1 MKKFQVQIYHYV
13 LHNKEFIFTLAV
25 PIISCMKKISLAALI
40 ILSATLLKAQTVI
53 HLYKTVPNAKKSD
66 VVELNDTSSKR
77 GKVSKVVDP
86 TVTAFLPEPAK
97 ANGTAVIICPGGG
110 YSYLVV
116 NDEGTHVARDFA
128 AHGIAAFVL
137 KYRLPSDVIMVN
149 REIGPLQD
157 AQRAI
162 QIVRERAAEWH
173 IDPSKVGIMGF
184 SAGGHLAS
192 TLSTHYQKAVID
204 NPKNI
209 NLRPDFSL
217 LIYAVITFQDSILH
231 KGSKKALIGENA
243 TAEKTREYSNEL
255 QVTTDTPPA
264 FLVHA
269 ANDKVVPV
277 ANSINYF
284 TALQKHGVKAEIHVY
299 QEGGHGFGMNNATT
313 KDKWMDRCYNWLLQ
327 NHLYQ

>member
-1 MKKFQVQIYHYV
+1 MKTFK
-13 LHNKEFIFTLAV
+13 LLAIFTAMLF
-25 PIISCMKKISLAALI
+25 ISS
-40 ILSATLLKAQTVI
+40 LLKAQTVI
-53 HLYKTVPNAKKSD
+53 HLYKTVPNSKKSD
-66 VVELNDTSSKR
+66 VQEVNDTTVKR

-86 TVTAFLPEPAK
+86 TITAYLPEASK

-116 NDEGTHVARDFA
+116 NDEGSNVARELNTK
-128 AHGIAAFVL
+128 GIAAFVL
-137 KYRLPSDVIMVN
+137 KYRLPSDIIMQN

-162 QIVRERAAEWH
+162 QIVRQRAAEWH
-173 IDPSKVGIMGF
+173 IDPAKVGIMGF

-204 NPKNI
+204 NPDHI
-209 NLRPDFSL
+209 SLRPDFSL
-217 LIYAVITFQDSILH
+217 LIYPVITFQDSILH

-243 TAEKTREYSNEL
+243 SVEKTREYSNEL

-264 FLVHA
+264 FLVQSA
-269 ANDKVVPV
+269 DDKVVPV

-284 TALQKHGVKAEIHVY
+284 MALHAHGVKAEIHIY
-299 QEGGHGFGMNNATT
+299 QAGGHGYGMHNATT
-313 KDKWMDRCYNWLLQ
+313 KDKWIDRLYNWMTENYLL
-327 NHLYQ
+327 

>member
-1 MKKFQVQIYHYV
+1 MFYIITNLFLYLIYQLILV
-13 LHNKEFIFTLAV
+13 
-25 PIISCMKKISLAALI
+25 MKKIFVAALLV
-40 ILSATLLKAQTVI
+40 LSASLLKAQTVI
-53 HLYKTVPNAKKSD
+53 HLYKNVPNSKPNN
-66 VVELNDTSSKR
+66 VYELNDTTSKR
-77 GKVSKVVDP
+77 GKVSKVTDP
-86 TVTAFLPEPAK
+86 TLTTFLPEPSK
-97 ANGTAVIICPGGG
+97 ANGTAIIICPGGG

-116 NDEGTHVARDFA
+116 NDEGANVARDFA

-137 KYRLPSDVIMVN
+137 KYRLPSDIIMIT

-162 QIVRERAAEWH
+162 QLVRERAAEWH
-173 IDPSKVGIMGF
+173 IDVAKIGIMGF
-184 SAGGHLAS
+184 SAGGHVAS

-209 NLRPDFSL
+209 SLRPDFSL
-217 LIYAVITFQDSILH
+217 LIYPVITFQDSILH

-243 TAEKTREYSNEL
+243 SPEKTREYSNEV

-264 FLVHA
+264 FLVQA
-269 ANDKVVPV
+269 ANDKIVPV

-284 TALQKHGVKAEIHVY
+284 TALQKHGVKAEIHIY

-313 KDKWMDRCYNWLLQ
+313 QDKWMDRCYNWLLS
-327 NHLYQ
+327 NHFYQQ

>member
-1 MKKFQVQIYHYV
+1 MFYIITNLFLHLITNFYSYMKIVKP
-13 LHNKEFIFTLAV
+13 A
-25 PIISCMKKISLAALI
+25 AALA
-40 ILSATLLKAQTVI
+40 ILLFIHTLLHAQTVI
-53 HLYKTVPNAKKSD
+53 PLYKTVPNSKVSD
-66 VVELNDTSSKR
+66 VREVNDTTSKR
-77 GKVSKVVDP
+77 GKVSKVIDP
-86 TVTAFLPEPAK
+86 TLTAFLPEPAK

-116 NDEGTHVARDFA
+116 NDEGAHVARDFA

-137 KYRLPSDVIMVN
+137 KYRLPNDAIMVN

-162 QIVRERAAEWH
+162 QLVRERAVEWH
-173 IDPSKVGIMGF
+173 IDATKVGIMGF

-204 NPKNI
+204 NPKNT

-217 LIYAVITFQDSILH
+217 LIYPVITFQDSILH
-231 KGSKKALIGENA
+231 KGSKKALIGE
-243 TAEKTREYSNEL
+243 TASVEKTREYSNEL

-264 FLVHA
+264 FLVQA

-284 TALQKHGVKAEIHVY
+284 TALQKHGVKAEIHIY

-313 KDKWMDRCYNWLLQ
+313 QDKWMDRCYNWLLL

>member
-1 MKKFQVQIYHYV
+1 MKQI
-13 LHNKEFIFTLAV
+13 IAAAMLA
-25 PIISCMKKISLAALI
+25 ISAI
-40 ILSATLLKAQTVI
+40 TVKAQTVI
-53 HLYKTVPNAKKSD
+53 HLYKTVPNAKVSD
-66 VVELNDTSSKR
+66 VHEVNDTTSKR

-86 TVTAFLPEPAK
+86 TLTAFLPEPAK

-116 NDEGTHVARDFA
+116 NDEGANVARDLA

-137 KYRLPSDVIMVN
+137 KYRLPSDVIMIN
-149 REIGPLQD
+149 QEIGPLQD

-173 IDPSKVGIMGF
+173 INATKVGIMGF

-204 NPKNI
+204 NPNNI
-209 NLRPDFSL
+209 SLRPDFSL
-217 LIYAVITFQDSILH
+217 LIYPVITFQDSILH

-255 QVTTDTPPA
+255 QVTNDTPPA
-264 FLVHA
+264 FLVQA

-284 TALQKHGVKAEIHVY
+284 TALQKHGIKAEIHIY

-313 KDKWMDRCYNWLLQ
+313 KDKWIDRCYNWLSA
-327 NHLYQ
+327 NHLY

>member
-1 MKKFQVQIYHYV
+1 MKKFQFKYIIMFYIITNLFLYLIYQLV
-13 LHNKEFIFTLAV
+13 TV
-25 PIISCMKKISLAALI
+25 MKKLSLAALI
-40 ILSATLLKAQTVI
+40 ILSASILKAQTVI
-53 HLYKTVPNAKKSD
+53 HLYKSVPNSKKSE
-66 VVELNDTSSKR
+66 VVEVNDTTSKR

-86 TVTAFLPEPAK
+86 TLTAFLPEPAK
-97 ANGTAVIICPGGG
+97 SNGTAVIICPGGG

-116 NDEGTHVARDFA
+116 NDEGAHVARDFA

-173 IDPSKVGIMGF
+173 IDATKVGIMGF

-204 NPKNI
+204 NPNNI
-209 NLRPDFSL
+209 SLRPDFSL
-217 LIYAVITFQDSILH
+217 LIYPVITFQDSILH

-243 TAEKTREYSNEL
+243 TPEKTQEYSNEL

-264 FLVHA
+264 FLVQA
-269 ANDKVVPV
+269 ANDKIVPV

-284 TALQKHGVKAEIHVY
+284 MALQKHRVKAEIHVY

>member
-1 MKKFQVQIYHYV
+1 MFYIIANLFLYLVYQLVHIMKKM
-13 LHNKEFIFTLAV
+13 FT
-25 PIISCMKKISLAALI
+25 ALLLL
-40 ILSATLLKAQTVI
+40 LSVSLLKAQTVI
-53 HLYKTVPNAKKSD
+53 HLYKNVPNSKPND
-66 VVELNDTSSKR
+66 VHELNDTTSKR
-77 GKVSKVVDP
+77 GKVSKVTDP
-86 TVTAFLPEPAK
+86 TLTAFLPEPSK
-97 ANGTAVIICPGGG
+97 ATGTAIIICPGGG

-116 NDEGTHVARDFA
+116 NDEGAHVARDFA

-137 KYRLPSDVIMVN
+137 KYRLPSDIIMVS

-162 QIVRERAAEWH
+162 QLVRERAIEWH
-173 IDPSKVGIMGF
+173 IDASKVGIMGF
-184 SAGGHLAS
+184 SAGGHVAS

-209 NLRPDFSL
+209 SLRPDFSL
-217 LIYAVITFQDSILH
+217 LIYPVITFQDSILH

-243 TAEKTREYSNEL
+243 SPEKTREYSNEL
-255 QVTTDTPPA
+255 QVTTHTPPA
-264 FLVHA
+264 FLVQA

-284 TALQKHGVKAEIHVY
+284 TALQKHGVKAEIHIY

-313 KDKWMDRCYNWLLQ
+313 QDKWMDRCYNWLLQ
-327 NHLYQ
+327 NHFYQ